1 MKIMQCNAIKYAFQ
15 KVEISFSIHLITKVS
30 LLDPTDIPEVKC
42 FLQGA
47 INHGLTWSRTNTD
60 VLSDGTY
67 AANTAGY
74 QTLKTDIQTRCEKE
88 KFKRQ
93 LLRVLRK
100 LYEDDDEE

>member
-1 MKIMQCNAIKYAFQ
+1 MD
-15 KVEISFSIHLITKVS
+15 IS
-30 LLDPTDIPEVKC
+30 EVKC

-47 INHGLTWSRTNTD
+47 NNHGLTWSRYNAD

-67 AANTAGY
+67 AANTGGY
-74 QTLKTDIQTRCEKE
+74 QTIKTYIQTICQNE

-100 LYEDDDEE
+100 MYEDEE